1 MGKPGKTKK
10 TKKRK
15 KIRLPDVLSQKELDA
30 LLNAPSR
37 KSAQGIR
44 ARCILALMGKCGLR
58 VSEVCN
64 LQTTDIRLGADDPYV
79 RVIGKGNKER
89 RGFLGGGLVDLL
101 AAWIKVRPK
110 PGRGRALFPVMKP
123 GRRGLGISKPGRAIT
138 RQTVG
143 RMVKGFAEKAQIDR
157 PIHPH
162 TLRHTAA
169 TLALRSGA
177 NLRKVQKMLGHA
189 GIGTTEVYVHVTDDE
204 LAGMARRMDP
214 GGGVE
219 RVQKLKDQIADLM
232 KQVQEFEGNGKGE

>member
-1 MGKPGKTKK
+1 MAKPSKAKK

-15 KIRLPDVLSQKELDA
+15 KIRLPDVLSAKELDA

-37 KSAQGIR
+37 RSAQGIR
-44 ARCILALMGKCGLR
+44 ARCILSLMGKTGLR
-58 VSEVCN
+58 VSEVCG
-64 LQTTDIRLGADDPYV
+64 LETTDIRLKADDPYV

-89 RGFLGGGLVDLL
+89 RAFLGGGLVDLL
-101 AAWIKVRPK
+101 AAWVKLRPNA
-110 PGRGRALFPVMKP
+110 GRGRALFPVLKP

-143 RMVKGFAEKAQIDR
+143 RMVKGFAKKAGIDR

-169 TLALRSGA
+169 TLALRSGE

-189 GIGTTEVYVHVTDDE
+189 GIGTTEIYVHVTDGE

-214 GGGVE
+214 GKGVE

-232 KQVQEFEGNGKGE
+232 AEAQQLEGKGE